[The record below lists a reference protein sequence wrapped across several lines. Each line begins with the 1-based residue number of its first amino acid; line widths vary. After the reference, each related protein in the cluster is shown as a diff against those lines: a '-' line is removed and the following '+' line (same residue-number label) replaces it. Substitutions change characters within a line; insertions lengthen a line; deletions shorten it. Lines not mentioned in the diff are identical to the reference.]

1 MARPRKMNFSKE
13 FLERTDVNKIK
24 EYVSLVD
31 KYRFS
36 MGRETEPERLVEMLR
51 DTANRLEEGFDKT
64 VKRVS
69 AKRIGIYEW
78 IDKKSKELR
87 NTFGTEKIWEE
98 FMILTDTVHSIIGDI
113 DHVIFRDISEI
124 RLISDRFRVEV
135 SGSSLREERRQEC
148 KRCEDI
154 LGALKVYL
162 GELYSVLNDVG
173 YDYEC
178 ECLH

>member
-13 FLERTDVNKIK
+13 FLERMDVDRIK

-36 MGRETEPERLVEMLR
+36 IGVETEPERLVEMLR
-51 DTANRLEEGFDKT
+51 DTANKLEEGFDQT

-78 IDKKSKELR
+78 IDKKSKELS
-87 NTFGTEKIWEE
+87 NTFSAEKIWGE
-98 FMILTDTVHSIIGDI
+98 FMFLIDTIHSIIDNIDRVTFKDI
-113 DHVIFRDISEI
+113 VDV
-124 RLISDRFRVEV
+124 RLISDRFHTEV
-135 SGSSLREERRQEC
+135 SGYSLREERRQEW

-154 LGALKVYL
+154 LGALRVYL
-162 GELYSVLNDVG
+162 GKLYSDLNDVG
-173 YDYEC
+173 YEYEC
-178 ECLH
+178 G

>member
-36 MGRETEPERLVEMLR
+36 VGVGTEPERLVEMLR

-78 IDKKSKELR
+78 IDKKSKELS
-87 NTFGTEKIWEE
+87 NTFSAEKIWGE
-98 FMILTDTVHSIIGDI
+98 FMFLIDTIHSIIDDI
-113 DHVIFRDISEI
+113 DHVVFRDVGEI
-124 RLISDRFRVEV
+124 RLIGDRFHVEV
-135 SGSSLREERRQEC
+135 SGSSLREERRQEW

-154 LGALKVYL
+154 LGALRVYL
-162 GELYSVLNDVG
+162 GKLYSVLNDVG

-178 ECLH
+178 EGLH